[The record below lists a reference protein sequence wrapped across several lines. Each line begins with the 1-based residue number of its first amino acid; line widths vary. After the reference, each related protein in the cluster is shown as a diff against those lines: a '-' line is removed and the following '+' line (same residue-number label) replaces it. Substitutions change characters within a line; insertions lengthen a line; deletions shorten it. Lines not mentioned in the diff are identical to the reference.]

1 MLRTLPVLIGCA
13 AVAVACSGPT
23 GPTGSGRLLRLSRTR
38 FVAFGDSLT
47 AGEVT
52 AAIGAVAG
60 VFQDPGPKT
69 QDLVSKHTIVPAASY
84 PTQLHALLD
93 ARYPSQA
100 SEISVANA
108 GLGGESIFRGVLRFE
123 EALSAN
129 SADAVII
136 MHGLN
141 NLGVDGV
148 DVPTILMRDMVRTA
162 KERRVSVFVASML
175 PTIAG
180 RQRSQNAPLLEAY
193 NAKLRQM
200 TVEEGVRF
208 VDLYT
213 ELSPQAQTVIGIDGL
228 HPTEAGYRRMAEVF
242 FAAVRSAL
250 EEEK

>member
-1 MLRTLPVLIGCA
+1 MLRMFRTLPVLIGCA
-13 AVAVACSGPT
+13 VLAVACSGPT
-23 GPTGSGRLLRLSRTR
+23 GPTGAGRIARLSRTR

-52 AAIGAVAG
+52 AAVGAGDGTIA
-60 VFQDPGPKT
+60 
-69 QDLVSKHTIVPAASY
+69 KHVIVPAASY

-108 GLGGESIFRGVLRFE
+108 GVGGESIFRGVLRFE

-129 SADAVII
+129 SAHVVII

-162 KERRVSVFVASML
+162 RERNVSVFVASML

-180 RQRSQNAPLLEAY
+180 RQRSQNAALLEANIY
-193 NAKLRQM
+193 SSQ
-200 TVEEGVRF
+200 RF
-208 VDLYT
+208 EMSLKRNN
-213 ELSPQAQTVIGIDGL
+213 E
-228 HPTEAGYRRMAEVF
+228 
-242 FAAVRSAL
+242 
-250 EEEK
+250 